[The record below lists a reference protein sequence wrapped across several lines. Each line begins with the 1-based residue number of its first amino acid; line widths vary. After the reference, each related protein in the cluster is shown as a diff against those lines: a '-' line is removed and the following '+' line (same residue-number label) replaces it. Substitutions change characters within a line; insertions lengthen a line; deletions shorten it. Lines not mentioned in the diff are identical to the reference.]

1 MTIVSLAVLVS
12 MSAQLALSLKVISI
26 QLIQTL
32 AQSVVLVQ
40 MFVHLKLFIQNKYN
54 QGMKKKRL
62 GRFAE
67 PFRIGT
73 FVDYFNNANAS
84 LMRRIAS
91 TIFSSLVA

>member
-40 MFVHLKLFIQNKYN
+40 MFVLLVQLLPANN
-54 QGMKKKRL
+54 QTKKMTSKAVPDTHV
-62 GRFAE
+62 AE
-67 PFRIGT
+67 QPCLYIMALDEVLLSFQ
-73 FVDYFNNANAS
+73 
-84 LMRRIAS
+84 
-91 TIFSSLVA
+91 FSSQTQAQ

>member
-54 QGMKKKRL
+54 QRNEKEKARQICRAFFL
-62 GRFAE
+62 WLR
-67 PFRIGT
+67 
-73 FVDYFNNANAS
+73 S
-84 LMRRIAS
+84 LITS
-91 TIFSSLVA
+91 TMLMLP

>member
-12 MSAQLALSLKVISI
+12 MSVLLALFLKVISI

-40 MFVHLKLFIQNKYN
+40 MFVLLKLFIQNKYN

-62 GRFAE
+62 GSLPSLFSMV
-67 PFRIGT
+67 T

>member
-40 MFVHLKLFIQNKYN
+40 MFVHLKQFIQNNAIKEKE
-54 QGMKKKRL
+54 MKRL
-62 GRFAE
+62 GKL
-67 PFRIGT
+67 P
-73 FVDYFNNANAS
+73 S
-84 LMRRIAS
+84 L
-91 TIFSSLVA
+91 FHV

>member
-12 MSAQLALSLKVISI
+12 MNAQLAQFLKVISI

-54 QGMKKKRL
+54 QRNEKEKARQIC
-62 GRFAE
+62 RA
-67 PFRIGT
+67 
-73 FVDYFNNANAS
+73 FNDVFM
-84 LMRRIAS
+84 L
-91 TIFSSLVA
+91 FS

>member
-67 PFRIGT
+67 PFLLYARFRLIG
-73 FVDYFNNANAS
+73 
-84 LMRRIAS
+84 LIAQIS
-91 TIFSSLVA
+91 TYIPAFFTIFPI

>member
-12 MSAQLALSLKVISI
+12 MNVQLAQSLKVISI

-54 QGMKKKRL
+54 QRNEKEKARQICRAFFL
-62 GRFAE
+62 WLR
-67 PFRIGT
+67 
-73 FVDYFNNANAS
+73 S
-84 LMRRIAS
+84 LITS
-91 TIFSSLVA
+91 TMPMLP

>member
-54 QGMKKKRL
+54 QRNEKKRL

-67 PFRIGT
+67 PFSYRY
-73 FVDYFNNANAS
+73 V
-84 LMRRIAS
+84 R
-91 TIFSSLVA
+91 

>member
-54 QGMKKKRL
+54 QRNEKEKARQNC
-62 GRFAE
+62 RAF
-67 PFRIGT
+67 
-73 FVDYFNNANAS
+73 FVLVRS
-84 LMRRIAS
+84 LITS
-91 TIFSSLVA
+91 TMPMLP